1 MSLYLV
7 HGMRQYQKLPE
18 LFVSCG
24 DASPAVLSILC
35 ISLYLLIIPAAFDI
49 ASSHVQG
56 TSSLSFRIIGVLSL
70 SGLLVKRYP
79 NRPLSHS
86 HPLSTSRF
94 SRASNRTTLFSL
106 TSTWILHPQPQCGHT
121 EGTLLMPQGR
131 ALNLYCLDV
140 RAPTGHS
147 SIVLPEKLD
156 VKPSSFVVSIY
167 APYPFSTTIS
177 SGCTATSS

>member
-18 LFVSCG
+18 LLTSIKRCI
-24 DASPAVLSILC
+24 VLTVQPGLHHRN
-35 ISLYLLIIPAAFDI
+35 LQIIPAAFDI

-86 HPLSTSRF
+86 QPLSTSRF
-94 SRASNRTTLFSL
+94 SRASNRTILFSL
-106 TSTWILHPQPQCGHT
+106 TSMWILHPQPQC
-121 EGTLLMPQGR
+121 
-131 ALNLYCLDV
+131 
-140 RAPTGHS
+140 
-147 SIVLPEKLD
+147 
-156 VKPSSFVVSIY
+156 
-167 APYPFSTTIS
+167 
-177 SGCTATSS
+177 